1 MNSQSPLPNNEIAR
15 LNALRQY
22 QILDTAPEKVF
33 DDFTFLAA
41 QICDTPIALISL
53 MDGSRQW
60 FKSKVGLTV
69 NETSRDVAFCAYS
82 ILQQKPLVVR
92 NALADRRFATNPLVT
107 SDPNIRFYAGAPLI
121 TSDGF
126 AIGTLCV
133 IDLVPRDLSPEQVE
147 GLRVLSDQVMAQFE
161 LRRNVITMSR
171 TVIQRQQAA
180 AELRHQHEFIE
191 VLYRQG
197 EDKARRGDYQG
208 AIADF
213 SQFLQIYPK
222 GIKAYYSRGLARQ
235 NLGDYKGAMTDF
247 DLYLKFN
254 PNDAEARSNRGLMR
268 SQLGDYKGAIA
279 DYSQAMSINPDY
291 AVADSEQVFSELE
304 NKPEVSVNYTQS
316 LQLNP
321 TNPKV
326 YTDVELEDDR
336 GVIEDYTQP
345 FGLNL
350 DHAKAYISRG
360 NARYEIE
367 DYDGAIEDY
376 TQSLQLNPNDAEA
389 YLSRANARSKLK
401 DFNGAIEDYTKFI
414 EFNPHDAN
422 AYIRR
427 GNARSKA
434 KDHNGAREDYKRVWS
449 KKLSQLPKL
458 PSANN

>member
-1 MNSQSPLPNNEIAR
+1 MNSQSPMPNNEIAR

-53 MDGSRQW
+53 VDGNRQW

-82 ILQQKPLVVR
+82 ILQQKPLVVS
-92 NALADRRFATNPLVT
+92 NALTDRRFATNPLVT
-107 SDPNIRFYAGAPLI
+107 SDPNIRFYAGAPLV

-161 LRRNVITMSR
+161 LRRNVITMSQ

-180 AELRHQHEFIE
+180 LELHRQHEFIE

-197 EDKARRGDYQG
+197 EDKARAGDYQG
-208 AIADF
+208 AIANF
-213 SQFLQIYPK
+213 TKFLQINPK

-235 NLGDYKGAMTDF
+235 KLGDYKGAMTDF

-254 PNDAEARSNRGLMR
+254 PNDAEARNNRGLMR
-268 SQLGDYKGAIA
+268 SQIGDYNGAIA
-279 DYSQAMSINPDY
+279 DYSQAMRINPDY
-291 AVADSEQVFSELE
+291 AVADSAQVSSEFE
-304 NKPEVSVNYTQS
+304 NNPEV
-316 LQLNP
+316 LKLNP
-321 TNPKV
+321 SNPQA
-326 YTDVELEDDR
+326 YTDVEVEDER

-345 FGLNL
+345 LQLSL

-367 DYDGAIEDY
+367 DYHGAIEDY
-376 TQSLQLNPNDAEA
+376 SQSLRLNPNDAEA
-389 YLSRANARSKLK
+389 YLCRANARSKLK

-414 EFNPHDAN
+414 EFNPHDAT

-434 KDHNGAREDYKRVWS
+434 KDHNGAREDYKTVWS
-449 KKLSQLPKL
+449 KKLRQLPKL
-458 PSANN
+458 PSAK